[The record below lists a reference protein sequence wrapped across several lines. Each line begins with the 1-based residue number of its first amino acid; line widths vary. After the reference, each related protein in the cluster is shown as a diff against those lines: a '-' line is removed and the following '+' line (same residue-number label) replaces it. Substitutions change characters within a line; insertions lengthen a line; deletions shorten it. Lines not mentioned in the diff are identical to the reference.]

1 MLAQFGNGDES
12 LLRKVVYGLV
22 GNRAGVEFMEF
33 HKINETFDD
42 VLEMMTNPDKPIKVP
57 DASDRKYALCAAMTY
72 LLWRG
77 KDDEEEARRID
88 GFYRIC
94 MALSSDF
101 ASMAMM
107 DAMAGNKRGAGSVF
121 AEKLFRHPRYKE
133 WAEKH
138 GKALRK
144 RCTIKV

>member
-1 MLAQFGNGDES
+1 
-12 LLRKVVYGLV
+12 
-22 GNRAGVEFMEF
+22 
-33 HKINETFDD
+33 
-42 VLEMMTNPDKPIKVP
+42 
-57 DASDRKYALCAAMTY
+57 MTY

-77 KDDEEEARRID
+77 KNEEEEARRVD

-133 WAEKH
+133 WAERHFRHPRYKEWAEKH

-144 RCTIKV
+144 RCAIKV